1 MFSPPSAASHLPE
14 FQGYGP
20 NEMKSFVEK
29 GGKLRSAFLY
39 PTIGRFLEK
48 KALDKKVLDIGCGRG
63 QWCHEA
69 ARHGAKSVDGFDK
82 QEKMVE
88 LAKQATSEFSR
99 VKIQLGN
106 VKNMPYDDNTFD
118 IALSMY
124 VTCEL
129 PVEILPKHF
138 TELYRVLVPG
148 GKALV
153 LNLTNSAFQMMYLTN
168 EANRMVVQEKID
180 QKLASIP
187 NHPTQEQIS
196 KNFKDL
202 REVVGLSF
210 AYDKNG
216 SLFQV
221 EDVNQLADGCTI
233 VRKSFMTTF
242 PAIYYDDKFL
252 ADQTTAAG
260 LLIDQIENVFTEER
274 RIVHN
279 IQNPEMTCS
288 KDIVEYPY
296 CLLYHLSKP

>member
-1 MFSPPSAASHLPE
+1 
-14 FQGYGP
+14 
-20 NEMKSFVEK
+20 
-29 GGKLRSAFLY
+29 
-39 PTIGRFLEK
+39 
-48 KALDKKVLDIGCGRG
+48 
-63 QWCHEA
+63 
-69 ARHGAKSVDGFDK
+69 
-82 QEKMVE
+82 MVE
-88 LAKQATSEFSR
+88 LAKQATSEFRR

-106 VKNMPYDDNTFD
+106 VMNMPYDDNTFD
-118 IALSMY
+118 IALSLY

-138 TELYRVLVPG
+138 KELYRVLVPG

-153 LNLTNSAFQMMYLTN
+153 LNLSNSAFQMMYLTN
-168 EANRMVVQEKID
+168 EANRVVVQEKID
-180 QKLASIP
+180 QTLASIP

-196 KNFKDL
+196 KTFKDFH
-202 REVVGLSF
+202 EVVGLSF
-210 AYDKNG
+210 AYDQNG

-221 EDVNQLADGCTI
+221 KDMNQLANGCTI

-242 PAIYYDDKFL
+242 PGIYYDEKFL
-252 ADQTTAAG
+252 ANQTTAAG

-288 KDIVEYPY
+288 KDIVEHPY